1 MTSLRFC
8 FGLHLHQPVGNFGY
22 VFADHVR
29 DVYLPFLDA
38 IEERAFFPVALHV
51 SGPLIDWLESNDR
64 RYLDRIARLAADG
77 RVELLLAGYYEPVL
91 ASLPKPDRQEQI
103 GWMQEALHRHFGVR
117 AEGLWLTER
126 VWEPDLAADLADAGV
141 RFALVDDHHFLVSG
155 FEREA
160 LHGHFVTE
168 HGGKRVSLFPIDERL
183 RYLIPFQPPEDT
195 VRYLDTLRERGER
208 LAVLADDGEK
218 FGGWPGTR
226 EWVFDKGWLRQ
237 FMQAME
243 GAIAQGHVQLS
254 TFGSAL
260 ADTPSRGLAYLST
273 ASYREM
279 EAWSLPPTGALRL
292 AALEKSL
299 GSDRVAGREGALLRG
314 SHWRA
319 FQVKYAE
326 SNRMHKKMLALSA
339 LCRARGN
346 PAGPRRAIGRAQCND
361 AYWHGVFGGLYLPFL
376 RAAIWNE
383 LAEAE
388 GALRAGESIGCEVE
402 DIDYDGNDEVWVH
415 SDACSAIIAP
425 RRGGA
430 IEELTRFKTGINL
443 ANALTRR
450 REAYHLE
457 AAGHDG
463 TQDVPNAT
471 ASGEPRPASE
481 AAPSIHDIEHRLR
494 LAELP
499 PVDLDDRAI
508 FIERVLAADVTR
520 EAFVACAYEPIASFA
535 KIALDV
541 EVRADHDA
549 ATTTLRA
556 PDGTLTKTLTVFR
569 DGKVHAS
576 FEWGRDLGPHG
587 SWFTT
592 ELSLDRDHPI
602 TPSAGAE
609 VWRYDIE
616 TVAKSERG
624 LDRTKQGVSYLVR
637 FPIGAGA
644 GSVVVE

>member
-1 MTSLRFC
+1 
-8 FGLHLHQPVGNFGY
+8 
-22 VFADHVR
+22 
-29 DVYLPFLDA
+29 
-38 IEERAFFPVALHV
+38 
-51 SGPLIDWLESNDR
+51 
-64 RYLDRIARLAADG
+64 
-77 RVELLLAGYYEPVL
+77 
-91 ASLPKPDRQEQI
+91 
-103 GWMQEALHRHFGVR
+103 MQEALHRHFGVR

-195 VRYLDTLRERGER
+195 VRYLDTLRERGET

-226 EWVFDKGWLRQ
+226 EWVFDKGWLRN

-243 GAIAQGHVQLS
+243 RSIAKGHVKLS
-254 TFGSAL
+254 TFGDAL

-279 EAWSLPPTGALRL
+279 EAWSLPPTAALRL

-299 GSDRVAGREGALLRG
+299 GPDRVAGRDGALLRG

-319 FQVKYAE
+319 FQVKYGE

-346 PAGPRRAIGRAQCND
+346 PEGARHAIGRGQCND

-376 RAAIWNE
+376 RAAIWKE
-383 LAEAE
+383 LADAE
-388 GALRAGESIGCEVE
+388 GALRAGESIGCEQA
-402 DIDYDGNDEVWVH
+402 DIDYDGHDEVWVH

-425 RRGGA
+425 HRGGA
-430 IEELTRFKTGINL
+430 IEELTRFEAGINL

-450 REAYHLE
+450 REAYHLD
-457 AAGHDG
+457 AASQGAAHD
-463 TQDVPNAT
+463 
-471 ASGEPRPASE
+471 ASTVDGGKESGAASH
-481 AAPSIHDIEHRLR
+481 AAPSIHDIEHQLR

-520 EAFVACAYEPIASFA
+520 EAVVACAFQPIVSFA
-535 KIALDV
+535 RVTLEV
-541 EVRADHDA
+541 EVRTDDDA
-549 ATTTLRA
+549 ATTVLRS
-556 PDGTLTKTLTVFR
+556 PDGTLTKTLTVYR

-576 FEWGRDLGPHG
+576 FEWARHMAPHG

-592 ELSLDRDHPI
+592 ELSLDREHPV

-609 VWRYDIE
+609 VWSYDIE
-616 TVAKSERG
+616 TIAKSERG
-624 LDRTKQGVSYLVR
+624 LDRTKQGVSYLIR

-644 GSVVVE
+644 GTVVVE

>member
-1 MTSLRFC
+1 LATSATCSRTTC
-8 FGLHLHQPVGNFGY
+8 
-22 VFADHVR
+22 AT
-29 DVYLPFLDA
+29 YLPFLDA
-38 IEERAFFPVALHV
+38 IEERAFFPVALHI
-51 SGPLIDWLESNDR
+51 SGPLIDWLEANDR
-64 RYLDRIARLAADG
+64 RYLDRVARLAADG

-91 ASLPKPDRQEQI
+91 ASLPKPDRLDQI

-141 RFALVDDHHFLVSG
+141 RYALVDDRHFLVSG
-155 FEREA
+155 FEREH

-168 HGGKRVSLFPIDERL
+168 HGGKRVSLFSIDERL
-183 RYLIPFQPPEDT
+183 RYLIPFQPPDDT
-195 VRYLDTLRERGER
+195 VRYLDGLRERGEK

-226 EWVFDKGWLRQ
+226 EWVFDKGWLRS

-243 GAIAQGHVQLS
+243 KSIANGHVMLS
-254 TFGSAL
+254 TFGDAL

-279 EAWSLPPTGALRL
+279 EGWSLPPAAALRL
-292 AALEKSL
+292 AVLEQSL
-299 GSDRVAGREGALLRG
+299 GAKRMEGPEGALLRG

-326 SNRMHKKMLALSA
+326 ANRMHKKMLALSG

-346 PAGPRRAIGRAQCND
+346 PEGPRHAIGRAQCND

-376 RAAIWNE
+376 RAAIWKE
-383 LAEAE
+383 LAAAE
-388 GALRAGESIGCEVE
+388 GALRAGESIGCEQE
-402 DIDYDGNDEVWVH
+402 DIDYDGHDEIWVH

-425 RRGGA
+425 HRGGA
-430 IEELTRFKTGINL
+430 IEELTRFATGVNL

-457 AAGHDG
+457 AAGHG
-463 TQDVPNAT
+463 QAAEPPNASGGT
-471 ASGEPRPASE
+471 AHEKSAVSD
-481 AAPSIHDIEHRLR
+481 AAPSIHDTEHRLR

-508 FIERVLAADVTR
+508 FVERVVTANVTR
-520 EAFVACAYEPIASFA
+520 EAFIACTWQPVMSFA
-535 KIALDV
+535 RVVLEA
-541 EVRADHDA
+541 EVRTDDEA
-549 ATTTLRA
+549 ATTVLRS
-556 PDGTLTKTLTVFR
+556 PDGRFTKTLAVFR
-569 DGKVHAS
+569 DGRVRAT
-576 FEWGRDLGPHG
+576 FEWDRAMGPEG

-592 ELSLDRDHPI
+592 ELSLDREHPV

-609 VWRYDIE
+609 VWSYDIE
-616 TVAKSERG
+616 TIAKSERG
-624 LDRTKQGVSYLVR
+624 LDRTKQGVSYVVR
-637 FPIGAGA
+637 FPISAGAGA
-644 GSVVVE
+644 VVVE

>member
-1 MTSLRFC
+1 MNPIRFC

-38 IEERAFFPVALHV
+38 IEERAFFPVALHI
-51 SGPLIDWLESNDR
+51 SGPLIDWLEAHDR
-64 RYLDRIARLAADG
+64 RYLDRVARLAADG

-91 ASLPKPDRQEQI
+91 ASLPKPDRIEQI
-103 GWMQEALHRHFGVR
+103 RWMQESLHRLFGVR

-126 VWEPDLAADLADAGV
+126 VWEPDLAADLADAEV
-141 RFALVDDHHFLVSG
+141 RFALVDDRHFLVSG

-168 HGGKRVSLFPIDERL
+168 HAGKRVTLFPIDERL

-195 VRYLDTLRERGER
+195 VRYLDTLRERGEK

-218 FGGWPGTR
+218 FGGWPGTK
-226 EWVFDKGWLRQ
+226 EWVFDKGWLRR
-237 FMQAME
+237 FMEAME
-243 GAIAQGHVQLS
+243 HAVAAGHVKLS
-254 TFGSAL
+254 TFGEAL

-279 EAWSLPPTGALRL
+279 EAWSLPPAQAVRL

-299 GSDRVAGREGALLRG
+299 GTERVAGPDGALLRG

-346 PAGPRRAIGRAQCND
+346 PEGPRRAIGRAQCND

-376 RAAIWNE
+376 RAAVWQE
-383 LAEAE
+383 LAHAE
-388 GALRAGESIGCEVE
+388 GLLRAGESIGCEQA
-402 DIDYDGNDEVWVH
+402 DMDYDGHDEVWVH

-425 RRGGA
+425 QRGGA
-430 IEELTRFKTGINL
+430 IEELTRFATGVNL

-450 REAYHLE
+450 REAYHFE
-457 AAGHDG
+457 AAVPAVELESAGSPDG
-463 TQDVPNAT
+463 APE
-471 ASGEPRPASE
+471 SGG
-481 AAPSIHDIEHRLR
+481 APSIHDTEHRLT
-494 LAELP
+494 LSELP
-499 PVDLDDRAI
+499 PADFEDRAI
-508 FIERVLAADVTR
+508 FIERVLDSGVTR
-520 EAFVACAYEPIASFA
+520 DALIASTWQPLVSFA
-535 KIALDV
+535 RVAMDV
-541 EVRADHDA
+541 EVRTDDEA
-549 ATTTLRA
+549 ATTLLRSA
-556 PDGTLTKTLTVFR
+556 DGRLTKTLTVSR
-569 DGKVHAS
+569 DGSVQAS
-576 FEWGRDLGPHG
+576 FLWDPGLAPDG

-592 ELSLDRDHPI
+592 ELSLDREHSV

-609 VWRYDIE
+609 VWSYDIE
-616 TVAKSERG
+616 TIAKSERG
-624 LDRTKQGVSYLVR
+624 LDRTKQGVCYVVR
-637 FPIGAGA
+637 FPVSAGAGA
-644 GSVVVE
+644 VVVE